1 MGTQIWYYA
10 AFGVIALFLG
20 LALFLVAYMII
31 SNKKAS
37 KAPTDLHS
45 VVRKAQEE
53 GNKSLPTTSSSV
65 FDATTIEPVKPRT
78 RNFEPRRSSATWNF
92 AAEGKAKRSEAAE
105 PASLPTSRSSAS
117 GPSLPRATGGSP
129 FPAPRSAE
137 QAGLPTRRQ
146 LREQQGFPLPSP
158 KDDDK

>member
-20 LALFLVAYMII
+20 LALFLVIYMVI
-31 SNKKAS
+31 SNKKAQN
-37 KAPTDLHS
+37 APTDLHS

-53 GNKSLPTTSSSV
+53 SSKSLPAKSTSV
-65 FDATTIEPVKPRT
+65 FDSSTIEPVKPRT

-92 AAEGKAKRSEAAE
+92 AAEGKTKHSEAPE
-105 PASLPTSRSSAS
+105 PASLPTSRSGTS

-129 FPAPRSAE
+129 FPTPRSAD
-137 QAGLPTRRQ
+137 QTGLPTRRQ
-146 LREQQGFPLPSP
+146 LREQKGFPLPSSQ
-158 KDDDK
+158 DDDN